1 MNKYEIMLLVHS
13 TTNQEDVEKFINE
26 IFKSKKELTK
36 LERTQLAY
44 PIKKVN
50 TAKYFVLKVEA
61 LAEEIKEFNRREIL
75 NKSILRTLVINL
87 DTEKPLQRTPKT
99 SKARKPK
106 FLPRSNDK
114 KPFVKKF
121 EQATSNDD
129 KAQPQKPVRKFDKPT
144 TKKDF
149 AKSPKSEE

>member
-13 TTNQEDVEKFINE
+13 TASQEEVEKFVNE

-50 TAKYFVLKVEA
+50 TAQYFVLNVEA
-61 LAEEIKEFNRREIL
+61 SAEEIKEFNRREVL

-87 DTEKPLQRTPKT
+87 DTEKPLQRKPKT
-99 SKARKPK
+99 SKARRPK
-106 FLPRSNDK
+106 FVPRSNDK
-114 KPFVKKF
+114 KPFVRKF
-121 EQATSNDD
+121 DQTNSNDD
-129 KAQPQKPVRKFDKPT
+129 KAQKPVRKFERS

-149 AKSPKSEE
+149 AKSPKTEE